1 MRAAAGNNSEHLF
14 ADDTETV
21 FDTSPIAGVET
32 LLLPLGA
39 PVVDSL
45 PNFKQ
50 LDLP

>member
-32 LLLPLGA
+32 LLPLGA

-45 PNFKQ
+45 PKFI
-50 LDLP
+50 LLGLP

>member
-1 MRAAAGNNSEHLF
+1 MRAAAGNNSEQLF

-32 LLLPLGA
+32 LPPLGA

-50 LDLP
+50 LGLP